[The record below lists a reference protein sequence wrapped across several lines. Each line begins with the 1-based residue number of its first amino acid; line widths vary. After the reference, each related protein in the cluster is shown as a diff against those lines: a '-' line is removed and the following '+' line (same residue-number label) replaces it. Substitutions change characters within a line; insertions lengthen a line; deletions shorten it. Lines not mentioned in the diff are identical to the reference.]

1 MNEESKASDFIQNE
15 EQPINNIEQ
24 KNDTLAG
31 QKSIFDILRTKTGAG
46 SIDSYID
53 SPLNFNKSEGLAQI
67 LRGFTGFLGAL
78 DYAILDIV
86 LGGLKFYKGFHD
98 TPKLVEE
105 VVSHVSI

>member
-1 MNEESKASDFIQNE
+1 MNEDSKASDFIQNE
-15 EQPINNIEQ
+15 EQPINNIEHE
-24 KNDTLAG
+24 NVTFSG
-31 QKSIFDILRTKTGAG
+31 QKSIFDILRTKTGTG

-78 DYAILDIV
+78 DYAILDII
-86 LGGLKFYKGFHD
+86 LGGLKFYKGFNE
-98 TPKLVEE
+98 PSKVVEE